1 EAANLIVVF
10 NSENEDG
17 FIAGAVYDY
26 EEEDID
32 VIAKSLIGY
41 ESPETAFK
49 ADGQSISWNEDLEEN
64 YEIRFLCDSYDAEGT
79 YEGTYYIGDPV
90 TAASWDELRISNTD
104 AGSGDVYAAY
114 VFTDIYGEQYWSP
127 FLKL

>member
-1 EAANLIVVF
+1 M
-10 NSENEDG
+10 
-17 FIAGAVYDY
+17 
-26 EEEDID
+26 
-32 VIAKSLIGY
+32 IAKSLIGY

-90 TAASWDELRISNTD
+90 TAASWEELRISNTD

-114 VFTDIYGEQYWSP
+114 VFTDIYGEQYWSS